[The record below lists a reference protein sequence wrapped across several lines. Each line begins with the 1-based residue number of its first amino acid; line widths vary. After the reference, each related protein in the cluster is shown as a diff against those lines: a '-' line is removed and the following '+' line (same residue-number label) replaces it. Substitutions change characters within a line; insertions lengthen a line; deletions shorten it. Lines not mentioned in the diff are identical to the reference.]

1 MRIKIDENISR
12 HLKPLL
18 IREGYEAATA
28 GEQGLLGKTDV
39 EVGAVA
45 KAEGMLLFILDLEFA
60 DLRKFPPG
68 SHPGVVLFRPQGLG
82 PISVNRFILN
92 FVKTTNL
99 PELTGCTVI
108 VDPTRIR
115 VRRPPSDTN
124 ESE

>member
-1 MRIKIDENISR
+1 MRIKIDENISP
-12 HLKPLL
+12 LKPLL

-45 KAEGMLLFILDLEFA
+45 KAEGMLLFIGS
-60 DLRKFPPG
+60 RIRRPQKFPPG

-92 FVKTTNL
+92 FCQDDQP
-99 PELTGCTVI
+99 PEAYWMY
-108 VDPTRIR
+108 
-115 VRRPPSDTN
+115 SDC
-124 ESE
+124 